1 MITLAAM
8 PTVPSAEALA
18 QVARPSRL
26 SELVCRA
33 LEARIRGGEFSP
45 GAKLP
50 PEKQLAQ
57 VLGVSRA
64 VVREAVARL
73 KADGSIETRQGAG
86 AFVTAQPGSG
96 SFRVIL
102 GGAARDEMRHLM
114 ELRAIVEVAAAEL
127 AARRHTRDD
136 LRAMRRALEGM
147 RAAIQIRGDGVPA
160 DDAFHR
166 AVAAA
171 SHNPY
176 LSRFIEFLGHHFS
189 DTRRPVW
196 TPEGHG
202 LGRPHAAQRE
212 HEDLFGAITAGNVRG
227 ARRAAATHLRRSA
240 ARLGL
245 DDAGSTP

>member
-1 MITLAAM
+1 MARIA
-8 PTVPSAEALA
+8 SAGALA

-26 SELVCRA
+26 SEIVHRA
-33 LEARIRGGEFSP
+33 LDARIRGGEFPP
-45 GAKLP
+45 GTRLP
-50 PEKQLAQ
+50 PEQQLAR

-86 AFVTAQPGSG
+86 AFVTARPGAG

-102 GGAARDEMRHLM
+102 GGAAHDEMRHLM

-136 LRAMRRALEGM
+136 LQAMRRALEAM
-147 RAAIQIRGDGVPA
+147 RAAIQTRGDGVPA

-176 LSRFIEFLGHHFS
+176 LSRFVEFLGHHFS

-196 TPEGHG
+196 TAEGHG
-202 LGRPHAAQRE
+202 LGRPQAAQRE
-212 HEDLFGAITAGNVRG
+212 HEALFAAIAAGNARG

-240 ARLGL
+240 SRLGL
-245 DDAGSTP
+245 AGAGRRR